1 METVNFLSSHGDLR
15 LDANF
20 RQITTIRIGGPIKYL
35 VSPFD
40 SNRLRLIVTYLKEEG
55 IPFKVFGRGSNLVC
69 GDDPYDGCIIK
80 LEHLDHYEF
89 DEDGLLYVESGMVVP
104 RFANMLATQGLSGL
118 EFASGIPGTFGGLI
132 YMNAGAYKKEMKDVI
147 FSVLVLRDSEFV
159 WMSNEECDFSYR
171 HSIFHEHPD
180 WVIVACKLKV
190 QKADREE
197 IKALMADRLQ
207 RRRNTQPLDKPSVG
221 SCFKNPD
228 SDYAWRFID
237 GVGLRGYRYKG
248 IEVSGK
254 HPNWLLN
261 VDEATAADFISTSNY
276 IKDRVKDV
284 YNVDLTMEVELFN
297 C

>member
-132 YMNAGAYKKEMKDVI
+132 YMNAGAYKKEMKDVVS
-147 FSVLVLRDSEFV
+147 SVLVLRDSEFV
-159 WMSNEECDFSYR
+159 WMSNEECGFSYR

-228 SDYAWRFID
+228 CDYAWRFID

-248 IEVSGK
+248 IEVSNK